1 MDSIK
6 NIFKEQLSDKV
17 IRRNL
22 LLSLIYVVVIG
33 LIYIISKV
41 SGLIFSVNLVFIHI
55 TLPGLI
61 YGIIFL
67 ASLWTIYALSII
79 LDTKKKIIPRAIISV
94 TIALVLIFTAFAG
107 LLIAFAAGTFY
118 EFTSDDG
125 KNIAVISEREFLFS
139 TTLHMYKRENLFF
152 LRKIEED
159 FFTTSDQGYIMGGD
173 ACETEWD
180 GAVFKIEI
188 HQRFG
193 PYNYEYNLNNY

>member
-1 MDSIK
+1 MDSIQ
-6 NIFKEQLSDKV
+6 NILKEEFKTKDIK
-17 IRRNL
+17 RKL
-22 LLSLIYVVVIG
+22 LLSLIYIVVTG
-33 LIYIISKV
+33 LIYIISKA

-139 TTLHMYKRENLFF
+139 TTLDMYKRENIFF
-152 LRKIEED
+152 IRKIKDD
-159 FFTTSDQGYIMGGD
+159 FYTNDQGYVLGSD

-193 PYNYEYNLNNY
+193 PYNYEYNLNDY

>member
-1 MDSIK
+1 MDSIQ
-6 NIFKEQLSDKV
+6 NILKEEFKTKDIK
-17 IRRNL
+17 RKL
-22 LLSLIYVVVIG
+22 LLSLIYIVVTG
-33 LIYIISKV
+33 LIYIISKA

-139 TTLHMYKRENLFF
+139 TKLDMYKRENLFF
-152 LRKIEED
+152 LRKIKDD
-159 FFTTSDQGYIMGGD
+159 FYTNDQGYVLGSD

>member
-1 MDSIK
+1 MDRIQNILKEEFKTKDIK
-6 NIFKEQLSDKV
+6 RKL
-17 IRRNL
+17 R
-22 LLSLIYVVVIG
+22 LSLIYLVVTG

-125 KNIAVISEREFLFS
+125 KNTAVISEYNFLFS
-139 TTLHMYKRENLFF
+139 TKLDMYKRENLFF
-152 LRKIEED
+152 LRKIKDD
-159 FFTTSDQGYIMGGD
+159 FYTNDQGYVLGGD

-193 PYNYEYNLNNY
+193 PYNYEYNLNDY

>member
-1 MDSIK
+1 ML
-6 NIFKEQLSDKV
+6 NLLKEQFATKNV
-17 IRRNL
+17 RKNL
-22 LLSLIYVVVIG
+22 LLSLIYIIVTG
-33 LIYIISKV
+33 LIYLVTKLT
-41 SGLIFSVNLVFIHI
+41 GLVFSVNLVFIHI

-107 LLIAFAAGTFY
+107 LLMAFAAGTYY

-125 KNIAVISEREFLFS
+125 KNTAVICEREFLFS
-139 TTLHMYKRENLFF
+139 TTLHMYKRKNIFF

-159 FFTTSDQGYIMGGD
+159 FFTTSDQGYVMGGD
-173 ACETEWD
+173 AYETEWD

-188 HQRFG
+188 QQKHG
-193 PYNYEYNLNNY
+193 PYTYEYNLNNY

>member
-1 MDSIK
+1 MDSIQ
-6 NIFKEQLSDKV
+6 NILKEEFKTKDIKRKL
-17 IRRNL
+17 R
-22 LLSLIYVVVIG
+22 LSLIYLVVTG

-125 KNIAVISEREFLFS
+125 KNIAVISEYNFLFS
-139 TTLHMYKRENLFF
+139 TKLDMYKRENLFF
-152 LRKIEED
+152 LRKIKDD
-159 FFTTSDQGYIMGGD
+159 FYTNDQGYVLGGD